1 MRWGRLGDPDRRL
14 RELAGGG
21 RGPEGAVL
29 VLVLLRRRRI
39 RRRRGREPGGGG
51 GGGAVL
57 AVCARHL
64 AAHGAG
70 GGEGLLR
77 LGDRS
82 RVRDAGETET
92 TSGGLVGSV
101 TALILLAGF
110 VNDGVWTAWQ
120 SSL

>member
-39 RRRRGREPGGGG
+39 RRRRGRESGG

-57 AVCARHL
+57 AVGARHL

-92 TSGGLVGSV
+92 TSRGLVGSV

-110 VNDGVWTAWQ
+110 VNDGVRTAWQ